1 MGINHRNISTLQRN
15 FRFFNAWATHY
26 DFGPFRWWM
35 KKFQQPIL
43 QELNHLSNLKI
54 LDLGCGTGEL
64 LLSLSRQKNNHQLY
78 GVDVSPAMVASA
90 RKKLPPEVMVQ
101 EADVHDLPFSNN
113 TFDYVL
119 STEAFHHY
127 YDQGKALQEMKRV
140 AKKSGRII
148 VVDINFFFPFIHWL
162 FQKFE
167 PGCVKVNS
175 KSKIKLLF
183 REAGLSKINQQRH
196 FLFSITTEGV
206 KL

>member
-1 MGINHRNISTLQRN
+1 MKMRHNPSDSLQRN
-15 FRFFNAWATHY
+15 FSFFNAWAPHY

-54 LDLGCGTGEL
+54 LDLSCGTGEL
-64 LLSLSRQKNNHQLY
+64 LLSLSHQKNNHQLY

-90 RKKLPPEVMVQ
+90 RKKLPPKVMVQ
-101 EADVHDLPFSNN
+101 EADVHDLPFSSN
-113 TFDYVL
+113 TFDSVL

-140 AKKSGRII
+140 AKKGGKI
-148 VVDINFFFPFIHWL
+148 VVADINFFFPFIHWL
-162 FQKFE
+162 FQKCE
-167 PGCVKVNS
+167 PGCVKINS
-175 KSKIKLLF
+175 KSEIKLLF
-183 REAGLSKINQQRH
+183 QEAGLSKINQQRY

-206 KL
+206 KS